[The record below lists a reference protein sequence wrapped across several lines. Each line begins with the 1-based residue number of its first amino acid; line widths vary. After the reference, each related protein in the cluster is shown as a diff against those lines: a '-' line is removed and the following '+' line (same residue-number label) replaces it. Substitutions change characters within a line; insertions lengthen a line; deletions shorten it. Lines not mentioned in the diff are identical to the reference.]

1 MAQAIAQPISKQ
13 RQHAGI
19 RLVVVAWLVAAVFY
33 FLQYSLR
40 SAPSVMM
47 PQLSEGFG
55 LTAMGV
61 ASLAGVFYY
70 GYSTFS
76 LVAGPAIDRF
86 GTKTLLPIGAATV
99 GLGALLFATGNQE
112 AATVGRF
119 MQGIGGAFAAVG
131 APPGPIRFASSP
143 TFSSAA
149 SDCAMCARAIT
160 CDRSITVT
168 TGWPVGGVSPA

>member
-1 MAQAIAQPISKQ
+1 MAQAIAQPIIKQ
-13 RQHAGI
+13 QQRAGT
-19 RLVVVAWLVAAVFY
+19 RLAVAAWLVAAVFY

-61 ASLAGVFYY
+61 ASLVGVFYY

-86 GTKTLLPIGAATV
+86 GTKLLLPIGAAAI
-99 GLGALLFATGNQE
+99 GLGALLFASGNYE
-112 AATVGRF
+112 AAFVGRF
-119 MQGIGGAFAAVG
+119 LQGVGGAFA
-131 APPGPIRFASSP
+131 
-143 TFSSAA
+143 
-149 SDCAMCARAIT
+149 
-160 CDRSITVT
+160 
-168 TGWPVGGVSPA
+168 